1 MKLSE
6 HSSPRGRISDNRRIK
21 IDTVIIPVSFS
32 RFFLF
37 FSLSFSFFFQ
47 RFMIYIYT
55 HTVRTLMKHRPHL
68 SPRMFRVLT
77 GPACIF
83 NAKLP
88 PAIFPAISFIASHS
102 ASLLFIFLTPRKF
115 YIPCFCSFLSLS
127 LSLSIYLSL
136 SLSLARSPFS
146 INIAIEIPFRLSI
159 RLLFI
164 RSLLMFSFFHV

>member
-32 RFFLF
+32 RLFFL
-37 FSLSFSFFFQ
+37 LFQ
-47 RFMIYIYT
+47 RFIIY
-55 HTVRTLMKHRPHL
+55 TVRTLMKHRPHL

-102 ASLLFIFLTPRKF
+102 TSLLFIFLTPRKF
-115 YIPCFCSFLSLS
+115 YIPCFAPFFFSFFLSFFLS
-127 LSLSIYLSL
+127 FSLFLFLFNY
-136 SLSLARSPFS
+136 
-146 INIAIEIPFRLSI
+146 INIAIEIPSSFDSIIIYSFTPNAFFLFFFLS
-159 RLLFI
+159 F
-164 RSLLMFSFFHV
+164 V

>member
-1 MKLSE
+1 M
-6 HSSPRGRISDNRRIK
+6 
-21 IDTVIIPVSFS
+21 
-32 RFFLF
+32 
-37 FSLSFSFFFQ
+37 
-47 RFMIYIYT
+47 IYT

-127 LSLSIYLSL
+127 LSLALALYLSLSL

-164 RSLLMFSFFHV
+164 RSLLMFSFMFKRERERERFKMYLDLRCFCFSFFSVFPRDCYSPPYIVRLYFCR